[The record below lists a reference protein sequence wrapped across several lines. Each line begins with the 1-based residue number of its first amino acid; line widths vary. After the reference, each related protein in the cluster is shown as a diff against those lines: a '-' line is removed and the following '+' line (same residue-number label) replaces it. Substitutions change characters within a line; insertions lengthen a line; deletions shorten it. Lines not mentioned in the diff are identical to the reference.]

1 MHIRLFAIILTII
14 STCVQA
20 QNDITTSV
28 NGGQSNL
35 LGNNI
40 GQQSNQTTNNIAGGY
55 GTSTSNSYASSDITT
70 RVISVPTMYAP
81 SLTTGG
87 SDICLGSV
95 SGAGSILGFGI
106 SGGKTYVDDNCVL
119 LKNSQRMASLG
130 FANTSIVMMMQNEQI
145 AESIR
150 ISSPAVYLQVEK
162 DKLANLQAEYEYL
175 KQVGDSTQDIE
186 KRISKAN
193 REVQIMALRVKA
205 SPSIPE
211 KAVEITSETTSTGS
225 PKKVAD
231 PREIL
236 K

>member
-1 MHIRLFAIILTII
+1 MYIRLFAIFLALI
-14 STCVQA
+14 STYAQA
-20 QNDITTSV
+20 QNDVTTSV

-40 GQQSNQTTNNIAGGY
+40 GQQTNNTNVTGGSGNATYNSNQSASTTN
-55 GTSTSNSYASSDITT
+55 
-70 RVISVPTMYAP
+70 RLISAP
-81 SLTTGG
+81 SMYSPGLTAGG
-87 SDICLGSV
+87 SDICLGSI
-95 SGAGSILGFGI
+95 SGAGSVLGFGF
-106 SGGKTYVDDNCVL
+106 SGGKTMVDENCVL
-119 LKNSQRMASLG
+119 LKNSQRMAALG
-130 FANTSIVMMMQNEQI
+130 FANTAIVMMMQNEQI

-175 KQVGDSTQDIE
+175 KQVGDSTQEIE

-193 REVQIMALRVKA
+193 REVQIMAMRVKA

-211 KAVEITSETTSTGS
+211 KAVEIPETISNGT

-231 PREIL
+231 PREIF